1 MFAKSALCGARAYHA
16 GRNSACAM
24 ERERERELYLVD
36 RERTRVLAQDLE
48 HAQHTIE
55 WLRVTAG
62 AQLAEASLAVAQM
75 SQQMA
80 LVQSRFAG
88 EQSLHQASWD
98 RRLALAQ
105 AEWGSQCERLR
116 AECGSSLR
124 EAEELLALRAEEAS
138 VAKAEKELLEAQLD
152 FARREL
158 GVQRRL
164 LRHLLER
171 AHGAELR
178 EAEARTEAQAQVE
191 DAAQRASAHDE
202 HRRRAEVERGVAVAA
217 LGILDGAEAYLELL
231 GDVSISPAAREIAM
245 LKARL
250 REAEQLM
257 GAAGLA
263 RHEVAAMR
271 HATVCAEARSA
282 ALEARLA
289 TFEAEGRGS
298 LGRGAEAKLLQ
309 RRLDEA
315 LATGAAQLKQATL
328 LARGRELDADALQA
342 KQLELDGQ
350 TALVTAA
357 RAEVAAAVAELE
369 AGRQSKEQGAY
380 LEAGVK
386 RSMVAVQAQNE
397 ALRRELDARRGEL
410 AALHARLRAGGW
422 GEAEAGAARGGV
434 EGCGSGGGGGSSGG
448 GGGSSGGG
456 PSLPPPHDQW
466 GEAGPANQA
475 AAEAAAE
482 GAAEGAV
489 GGGVQA
495 ALAYGRLH
503 AAEAQL
509 RVTRAAVHA
518 GSEEARRSRR
528 EAAAPCIQAA
538 APCIPAA
545 AQDHILHP
553 GCSGTLF
560 CAGAARPARGGA
572 ATTQSRSGGGAAEGA
587 AGAALGSAAASC
599 YIPITMPPSSCL
611 TLLPC
616 RRGSRVPTHC
626 SPRRTS
632 ERRHRRSWPPRRRR
646 RCARLRRSGVPR
658 PCKSMSCADSSAR
671 GTRSRRRMLVG
682 CSSRASRRRC
692 CASRTSCCTC
702 RCSK

>member
-1 MFAKSALCGARAYHA
+1 
-16 GRNSACAM
+16 M

-48 HAQHTIE
+48 HAQQTIE

-62 AQLAEASLAVAQM
+62 AQLAEDSRAVAQM

-88 EQSLHQASWD
+88 EQSLHQASWE

-164 LRHLLER
+164 LRQLLER
-171 AHGAELR
+171 VHGAELR
-178 EAEARTEAQAQVE
+178 EAEARNEAQAQVK
-191 DAAQRASAHDE
+191 DAAQRAAAHDE
-202 HRRRAEVERGVAVAA
+202 QRRRAEVERGVAVAA

-271 HATVCAEARSA
+271 HAAVCAEARSA

-289 TFEAEGRGS
+289 TFEAEAQGS

-328 LARGRELDADALQA
+328 LARGRELDAEALQA

-397 ALRRELDARRGEL
+397 ALRRELAEERGRFKGL
-410 AALHARLRAGGW
+410 F
-422 GEAEAGAARGGV
+422 
-434 EGCGSGGGGGSSGG
+434 
-448 GGGSSGGG
+448 
-456 PSLPPPHDQW
+456 
-466 GEAGPANQA
+466 
-475 AAEAAAE
+475 AE
-482 GAAEGAV
+482 G
-489 GGGVQA
+489 
-495 ALAYGRLH
+495 
-503 AAEAQL
+503 
-509 RVTRAAVHA
+509 
-518 GSEEARRSRR
+518 
-528 EAAAPCIQAA
+528 EAAAPTA
-538 APCIPAA
+538 AP
-545 AQDHILHP
+545 
-553 GCSGTLF
+553 
-560 CAGAARPARGGA
+560 
-572 ATTQSRSGGGAAEGA
+572 
-587 AGAALGSAAASC
+587 
-599 YIPITMPPSSCL
+599 
-611 TLLPC
+611 
-616 RRGSRVPTHC
+616 
-626 SPRRTS
+626 
-632 ERRHRRSWPPRRRR
+632 
-646 RCARLRRSGVPR
+646 
-658 PCKSMSCADSSAR
+658 
-671 GTRSRRRMLVG
+671 
-682 CSSRASRRRC
+682 
-692 CASRTSCCTC
+692 
-702 RCSK
+702 